1 MATNNPDKKE
11 SAFLT
16 TNYDKKINN
25 KEPVYMTRQMERE
38 FKRVYGRIPKI
49 PFVDRISGPNSDYVE
64 FIPRGA

>member
-1 MATNNPDKKE
+1 ME
-11 SAFLT
+11 FLVLLKLT
-16 TNYDKKINN
+16 YFLFQIIDKKINN